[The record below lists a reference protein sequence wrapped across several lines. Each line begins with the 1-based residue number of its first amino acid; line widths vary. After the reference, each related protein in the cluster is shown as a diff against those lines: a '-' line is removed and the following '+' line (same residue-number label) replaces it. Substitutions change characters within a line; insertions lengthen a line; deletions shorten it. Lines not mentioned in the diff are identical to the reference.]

1 MARRSLL
8 TLRSNLRELKY
19 SSPKRQPYIYTPLPA
34 YNESGP
40 NVYMGP
46 DLMGRN
52 GRSFAAEQD
61 FTRISRFFS
70 DKSNAAGLFFATKQ
84 NALEKTS
91 PKTPYGPARV
101 YNPANTLAQV
111 AVSGTGV
118 HFDKNGLTPDL
129 SGRQKYG
136 RKTIESLNFDSTNRL
151 TLLYQS
157 KIAGESVK
165 KGGFNIAKNENTL
178 IRYGGGPNSLGG
190 IGFTTLRRY
199 TNTVNW
205 HKESAST
212 EVGSFRNN
220 NKAIALIPGQLF
232 KKERSNSTGFG
243 STGGKSIS
251 NFMLE
256 LNGEPFKEE
265 NKKRI
270 LGRITSYNDFNRNK
284 TFGTGDPGNIPN
296 FDRQAYYKNKPSK
309 TNGTDKINLQK
320 IYSSTSDSTPP
331 ELQDDMIKFFIAV
344 INNDDP
350 SQREYIQ
357 FRAYLSG
364 FDDQYSADWSSLKYL
379 GRGENFYKY
388 SGFDRTIG
396 FNFSVHIG
404 SRIELF
410 NVHKKLNYLASLVAP
425 DYSSTGFMR
434 GNIIELTIGDYLNK
448 VPGVITG
455 FTLDIPD
462 ESVWE
467 IARNDDGSVDKENA
481 GELPTLINV
490 TGFQFKPIHN
500 FVPQK
505 VKNFDDPASKFISLG
520 ADAKGYKFESTDIK

>member
-1 MARRSLL
+1 
-8 TLRSNLRELKY
+8 
-19 SSPKRQPYIYTPLPA
+19 
-34 YNESGP
+34 
-40 NVYMGP
+40 MGP